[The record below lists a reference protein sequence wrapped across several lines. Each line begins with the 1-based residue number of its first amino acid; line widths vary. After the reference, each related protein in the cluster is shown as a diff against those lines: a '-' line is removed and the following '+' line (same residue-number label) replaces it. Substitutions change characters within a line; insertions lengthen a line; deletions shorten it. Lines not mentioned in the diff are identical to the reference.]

1 MPRRTIAA
9 LAALAALLVVAG
21 CSVLP
26 SAPDSVPADQ
36 VSRFSSN
43 WSGRSLPQD
52 WKPWLISRTKGETR
66 YELVVDPQTEKVV
79 LHARAERAAS
89 GMAQS
94 LAVEP
99 AQRPKIAWRWR
110 VNRLIESADNAD
122 PHAEDAPVR
131 LMLFFDG
138 DRERLPFKE
147 QMLAETARLLS
158 GREVPYAT
166 LMYVWEN
173 RLPAG
178 TLIPNSHTG
187 QVKMIVASQGMAGL
201 GQWQSLER
209 DYVADYRRAF
219 GTEPGKLIGIGV
231 MTDTDNTGERAEAWY
246 GDIELRAAQRAATR

>member
-1 MPRRTIAA
+1 MSFRTIPA
-9 LAALAALLVVAG
+9 LAVLVALLVAG
-21 CSVLP
+21 CSHLP
-26 SAPDSVPADQ
+26 SAPQSAPADQ
-36 VSRFSSN
+36 VARFSGN
-43 WSGRSLPQD
+43 WSGRSLPQG
-52 WKPWLISRTKGETR
+52 WAPWLISRTKGETR

-79 LHARAERAAS
+79 LHAKAEKAAS
-89 GMAQS
+89 GLAQS

-99 AQRPKIAWRWR
+99 AQRPQIAWRWR

-122 PHAEDAPVR
+122 PYAEDAPVR

-138 DRERLPFKE
+138 DRASLPFKE

-158 GREVPYAT
+158 GREAPYAT

-187 QVKMIVASQGMAGL
+187 QVKMIVASQGAAGL

-219 GTEPGKLIGIGV
+219 GAEPGKLIGIGV

-246 GDIELRAAQRAATR
+246 GDIELRTPQRAAAR